1 MFVRYTPFIL
11 AALIGLPSMAFA
23 QEPSKAKLGEKMP
36 NLTFKD
42 DAGKT
47 HRLYELENKKA
58 IVIVFLSFEC
68 PVSNSYMAP
77 LSEIAQEFGK
87 FGVTIWGLTTNEDDT
102 PAQIARAAK

>member
-1 MFVRYTPFIL
+1 MTQHLLASCLAIAFVCSPAL
-11 AALIGLPSMAFA
+11 AQ
-23 QEPSKAKLGEKMP
+23 QEPSRSKLGEKMP

-42 DAGKT
+42 EKGKS

-58 IVIVFLSFEC
+58 IAIVFLSFEC

-77 LSEIAQEFGK
+77 LNEMAQEFGK

-102 PAQIARAAK
+102 AAEIAKSA